1 MDVAVLTQ
9 QTLVLNRSW
18 LAIATTPV
26 VRALGLLYS
35 GAALAIRPDT
45 YELHGFESWS
55 DLAIPPDE
63 PFVKTVQ
70 LRIRVPEVIVLKH
83 YDGVPQ
89 QTVVF
94 TRRNIYKRDR
104 NTCQYC
110 GCRPGTSEL
119 TIDHVM
125 PRSRGGLSSWENCVL
140 ACVGCNRR
148 KADRTP
154 FEAGLDLAQEPKR
167 PRWGPTLGVPIARVK
182 QSWSKFVSEGYW
194 NVPLEP

>member
-1 MDVAVLTQ
+1 MDAAVLSHP
-9 QTLVLNRSW
+9 TLVLNKSW

-26 VRALGLLYS
+26 SRALGLLYS
-35 GAALAIRPDT
+35 GAAMAIRPDT
-45 YELHGFESWS
+45 YELHGFDSWS
-55 DLAIPPDE
+55 DLAIEPDE
-63 PFVKTVQ
+63 PFVKTIEV
-70 LRIRVPEVIVLKH
+70 RIRVPEVIVLKN

-94 TRRNIYKRDR
+94 TRRNLYKRDR

-110 GCRPGTSEL
+110 GTRPGTSEL

-125 PRSRGGLSSWENCVL
+125 PRSRGGLSTWDNCVL
-140 ACVGCNRR
+140 ACVGCNRK

-154 FEAGLDLAQEPKR
+154 LEAGLMLAKEPVQ
-167 PRWGPTLGVPIARVK
+167 PRWGPILGVPVARVR
-182 QSWSKFVSEGYW
+182 QSWAKFVSEGYW

>member
-1 MDVAVLTQ
+1 MDAAVLTQ
-9 QTLVLNRSW
+9 QTLVLNKSW

-26 VRALGLLYS
+26 GRALGLLYS
-35 GAALAIRPDT
+35 GAALVIRPDN
-45 YELHGFESWS
+45 YELHGFDSWS
-55 DLAIPPDE
+55 DLSVEPDE
-63 PFVKTVQ
+63 PFVKTVR
-70 LRIRVPEVIVLKH
+70 LRIRVPEVIVLKD

-94 TRRNIYKRDR
+94 TRRNIYKRDH

-110 GCRPGTSEL
+110 GVRPGTSEL

-125 PRSRGGLSSWENCVL
+125 PRSRGGLSNWENCVL
-140 ACVGCNRR
+140 ACVSCNRK

-154 FEAGLDLAQEPKR
+154 FEAGLIMAAQPKR
-167 PRWGPTLGVPIARVK
+167 PRWGPMLGVPVARVR
-182 QSWSKFVSEGYW
+182 QSWAKFVSEGYW